1 MIGAKKA
8 TAIFNMQTG
17 AKTCCMGGAS
27 YDNGR
32 SQKII
37 PRWAGE
43 TLFARWDKNVRVWN
57 LAGK

>member
-1 MIGAKKA
+1 V
-8 TAIFNMQTG
+8 TAVFNMQTG
-17 AKTCCMGGAS
+17 AKTCCMGAAS

-37 PRWAGE
+37 QRWAGE